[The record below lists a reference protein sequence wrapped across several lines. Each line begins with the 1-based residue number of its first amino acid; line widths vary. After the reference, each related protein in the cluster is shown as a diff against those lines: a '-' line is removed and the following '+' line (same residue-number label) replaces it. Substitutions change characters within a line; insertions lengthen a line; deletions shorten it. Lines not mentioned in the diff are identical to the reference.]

1 MSRPDCTHAAT
12 NPDWGGYHAHCHGCK
27 VRALASG
34 PQFWRSLTDRQRT
47 PGYQG
52 ELEAVFGVEGAEAG
66 HKEVFAEYRRLALAR
81 KGEET

>member
-1 MSRPDCTHAAT
+1 MSCPDCTHAAT

-47 PGYQG
+47 PGYQKA
-52 ELEAVFGVEGAEAG
+52 LAAVFGEEGATAG
-66 HKEVFAEYRRLALAR
+66 HAEVKQEYIRLLALR
-81 KGEET
+81 GGKP